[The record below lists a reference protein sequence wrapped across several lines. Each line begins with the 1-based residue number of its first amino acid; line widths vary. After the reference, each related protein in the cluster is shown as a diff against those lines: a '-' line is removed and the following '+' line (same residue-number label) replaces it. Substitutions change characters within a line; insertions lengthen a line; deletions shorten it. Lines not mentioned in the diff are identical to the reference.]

1 MEFPALGE
9 LMHSEILII
18 IRSSGEG
25 YLGAIIV
32 LLLHYNMAP
41 LGHISPNLEL
51 VLALGHEYRQRY

>member
-18 IRSSGEG
+18 RSSGEG
-25 YLGAIIV
+25 YLSAIIV
-32 LLLHYNMAP
+32 LLLHYNTAP
-41 LGHISPNLEL
+41 LGHISLNLEL